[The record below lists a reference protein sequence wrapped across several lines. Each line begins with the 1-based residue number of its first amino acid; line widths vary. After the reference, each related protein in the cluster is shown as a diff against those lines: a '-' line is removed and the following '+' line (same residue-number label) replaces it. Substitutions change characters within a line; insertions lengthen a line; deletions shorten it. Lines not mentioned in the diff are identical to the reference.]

1 MYEIRSTTPDLN
13 SGLEFDENVHYL
25 ALLVSVTAS
34 VIILFVMVVCV
45 YLQ

>member
-1 MYEIRSTTPDLN
+1 MYEIRSTTPDPN
-13 SGLEFDENVHYL
+13 SGFGSDENIHYL

-34 VIILFVMVVCV
+34 VIILFVMVIFV